1 MGQITGHR
9 PHSHLYM
16 AAEGIVSKLRYI
28 VANVK
33 WRHDQTILITII
45 YAPLAYPKGG
55 NRKRSEQSMNAN
67 HKHLKTVFSIA
78 LCRQ

>member
-1 MGQITGHR
+1 
-9 PHSHLYM
+9 M

-33 WRHDQTILITII
+33 WRHDQTISITII

-55 NRKRSEQSMNAN
+55 NRKRSEQSMSLTYGNQ
-67 HKHLKTVFSIA
+67 K
-78 LCRQ
+78 LCFLPVWSMIVD